1 MKTYRG
7 SVQFLLGS
15 SVISTM
21 ICGMQ
26 IIINVHYERMGP
38 ILLFTI
44 FTVGFLA
51 FTFLLSIDLMTKDT
65 RTIKVTVLEIDE
77 RNIKVLKPNGKK
89 RRIRLLTSDM
99 DKYEVNQQLQLTLT
113 KITGQILDINH

>member
-1 MKTYRG
+1 
-7 SVQFLLGS
+7 
-15 SVISTM
+15 
-21 ICGMQ
+21 
-26 IIINVHYERMGP
+26 MGP

>member
-15 SVISTM
+15 TVISTM
-21 ICGMQ
+21 VCGMQ
-26 IIINVHYERMGP
+26 IIINVYYERMGP

-51 FTFLLSIDLMTKDT
+51 FTFLLSIDLMTKVT

-77 RNIKVLKPNGKK
+77 RNIKVLKSNGKK